1 MGFTGLSG
9 QCAAVGDGVLRSI
22 DVQAEGRRSG
32 RRQMSWLGIHMQM
45 NRKFGRNF
53 RTRGFTQNPELCGP
67 EEREVLG
74 L

>member
-1 MGFTGLSG
+1 MYRQRAG
-9 QCAAVGDGVLRSI
+9 GV
-22 DVQAEGRRSG
+22 G
-32 RRQMSWLGIHMQM
+32 RRQMSWLGVHMQM